1 MDMGNSGSGS
11 EEVHLKLVKEVRESV
26 PKIIVNVAVVTMIW
40 VFTKYVFIPL
50 AEEYAVLGIPLPQLI
65 SLVSLVAIMALVL
78 NIVMRGHELIDAI
91 AAYLALEVGARK
103 QATEE
108 EVSSY
113 RAGLRSIFYVLIVSL
128 LFLVFKEFL
137 NVFHPAISATMLLLI
152 AIWAV
157 ITLIRAGRA
166 FSKLAEYYASE
177 WASLLEKR
185 LKTNEGA

>member
-1 MDMGNSGSGS
+1 MDNSGSS
-11 EEVHLKLVKEVRESV
+11 PAEVHLKLVKEVRESV
-26 PKIIVNVAVVTMIW
+26 PKIIVNVAVIAMIW

-65 SLVSLVAIMALVL
+65 SLVSLVAVMALVL

-108 EVSSY
+108 EVNGY
-113 RAGLRSIFYVLIVSL
+113 RAGLRSIFYVLVVSL
-128 LFLVFKEFL
+128 LFLIFKEFL
-137 NVFHPAISATMLLLI
+137 NVFHPAISATILLLI

-185 LKTNEGA
+185 LKTDESA